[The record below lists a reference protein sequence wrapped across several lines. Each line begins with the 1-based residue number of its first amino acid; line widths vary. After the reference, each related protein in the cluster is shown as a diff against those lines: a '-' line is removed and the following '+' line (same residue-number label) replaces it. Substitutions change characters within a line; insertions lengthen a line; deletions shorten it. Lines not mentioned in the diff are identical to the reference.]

1 MRRRDKIVTIA
12 VLWLGIGATMIWTV
26 EAIWLHLLLLAIALG
41 VTIHVVKLP
50 DFVIDNQESAI
61 GNR

>member
-12 VLWLGIGATMIWTV
+12 LLWIGIGATMIWTV
-26 EAIWLHLLLLAIALG
+26 HALWLHLLLLAIAIG

-50 DFVIDNQESAI
+50 SFQPDPLIDTGQM
-61 GNR
+61 